1 MNAHLL
7 VIEDDP
13 ALLFML
19 EAALSYGGFTSKS
32 AKTGRDGIDAFQS
45 GRFDAVLMDL
55 GLPDF
60 DGGELLRAL
69 RQLSD
74 LPIIVV
80 SGRGTEQDKVEALDL
95 GADDFV
101 PKPFLPGELLARIR
115 AALRRSAPLSHED
128 AASNVRRMQSR
139 AAEPIAVGALTLNPV
154 EKRIEL
160 GGRAVPLTDGEFTV
174 MRVLA
179 ANVDATV
186 PKAAILEA
194 LYGQDDVRETKI
206 VDVYISRLRQKLR
219 AIEGGEDL
227 IQNFRGR
234 GWSLRLPEQVKD
246 APADAQP

>member
-1 MNAHLL
+1 MSAHLL

-19 EAALSYGGFTSKS
+19 EAALSYGGFTSRS
-32 AKTGRDGIDAFQS
+32 AKTGREGVDAFKTEQ
-45 GRFDAVLMDL
+45 FDGVLMDL

-60 DGGELLRAL
+60 DGGELLTTL

-74 LPIIVV
+74 MPIIVV

-115 AALRRSAPLSHED
+115 AALRRTAPLSRE
-128 AASNVRRMQSR
+128 AASSNVQRLQ
-139 AAEPIAVGALTLNPV
+139 AGPAEPLAIGSMVLNPV
-154 EKRIEL
+154 ERRLEFN
-160 GGRAVPLTDGEFTV
+160 GRTVPLTDGEYTV

-179 ANVDATV
+179 ANIDATV
-186 PKAAILEA
+186 PKPAILEA
-194 LYGQDDVRETKI
+194 LYGQDDARETKI

-219 AIEGGEDL
+219 QIEGGDDL
-227 IQNFRGR
+227 IHNFRGR
-234 GWSLRLPEQVKD
+234 GWSLRTPE
-246 APADAQP
+246 

>member
-1 MNAHLL
+1 MSAHLL

-32 AKTGRDGIDAFQS
+32 AKTGREGIDAFNNE
-45 GRFDAVLMDL
+45 RFDGVLMDL

-60 DGGELLRAL
+60 DGGELLRTL
-69 RQLSD
+69 RNLSD
-74 LPIIVV
+74 MPIIVV

-115 AALRRSAPLSHED
+115 AALRRSAPLSRED
-128 AASNVRRMQSR
+128 ASSNVQRMQSR
-139 AAEPIAVGALTLNPV
+139 AAEPIAIGALILNPT
-154 EKRIEL
+154 ERRLEL
-160 GGRAVPLTDGEFTV
+160 NGRSIPLTEGEYTV

-179 ANVDATV
+179 ANIDATV
-186 PKAAILEA
+186 PKQAILEA
-194 LYGQDDVRETKI
+194 LYGQDDARETKI

-219 AIEGGEDL
+219 QMEGGDDL
-227 IQNFRGR
+227 IHNFRGR
-234 GWSLRLPEQVKD
+234 GWSLRTPE
-246 APADAQP
+246 